1 MPQMMP
7 MEWTMLYMAF
17 LITFLMF
24 NIMNYYTYTTMSKK
38 LISSNRNGISPLN
51 WKW

>member
-7 MEWTMLYMAF
+7 MEWTLLYITF
-17 LITFLMF
+17 LMTFLMF
-24 NIMNYYTYTTMSKK
+24 NIMNYFAQLPNSQSKTK
-38 LISSNRNGISPLN
+38 ETISIHKTS

>member
-7 MEWTMLYMAF
+7 MEWLMLYATF
-17 LITFLMF
+17 LTTFLMF
-24 NIMNYYTYTTMSKK
+24 NIMNYFNQSPPNKQESNKSNITSNKMS
-38 LISSNRNGISPLN
+38 

>member
-7 MEWTMLYMAF
+7 MEWLTLYITF
-17 LITFLMF
+17 LATFLMF
-24 NIMNYYTYTTMSKK
+24 NIMNYFNQSPNKKTSTKEAINTNKMS
-38 LISSNRNGISPLN
+38 

>member
-7 MEWTMLYMAF
+7 MEWMMLYTMF
-17 LITFLMF
+17 LTSFLLF
-24 NIMNYYTYTTMSKK
+24 NIMNYFNQSPSAKQEMNK
-38 LISSNRNGISPLN
+38 SSITSNKMN

>member
-7 MEWTMLYMAF
+7 MEWTMLYITF
-17 LITFLMF
+17 LMTFLMF
-24 NIMNYYTYTTMSKK
+24 NIMNYFMQMPNKQSTTMKSIHTKK
-38 LISSNRNGISPLN
+38 IN

>member
-7 MEWTMLYMAF
+7 MEWMMLYTLF
-17 LITFLMF
+17 LTTFLMF
-24 NIMNYYTYTTMSKK
+24 NIMNYFNQPPNKTTESK
-38 LISSNRNGISPLN
+38 ISIFTTKLN

>member
-7 MEWTMLYMAF
+7 MEWMLLYLTF
-17 LITFLMF
+17 LMTFLMF
-24 NIMNYYTYTTMSKK
+24 NIMNYFAQSPNQEAKTKK
-38 LISSNRNGISPLN
+38 NIHTNKIN

>member
-7 MEWTMLYMAF
+7 MEWMMLYITF
-17 LITFLMF
+17 LATFLMF
-24 NIMNYYTYTTMSKK
+24 NIMNYFNQSPNQQSKVK
-38 LISSNRNGISPLN
+38 KIINTIKIN

>member
-7 MEWTMLYMAF
+7 MEWTLLYITF
-17 LITFLMF
+17 LMTFLMF
-24 NIMNYYTYTTMSKK
+24 NIMNYFAQTPHQQSTTKK
-38 LISSNRNGISPLN
+38 SINIKKIN

>member
-7 MEWTMLYMAF
+7 MEWTLLYLTF
-17 LITFLMF
+17 LMTFLMF
-24 NIMNYYTYTTMSKK
+24 NIMNYFTQTAQQQVKMKK
-38 LISSNRNGISPLN
+38 TVDIKKTN

>member
-7 MEWTMLYMAF
+7 MEWTLLYFTF
-17 LITFLMF
+17 LATFLMF
-24 NIMNYYTYTTMSKK
+24 NIMNYFAQSPNKQNKMKESINTQKTT
-38 LISSNRNGISPLN
+38 

>member
-7 MEWTMLYMAF
+7 MEWTLLYMTF
-17 LITFLMF
+17 LATFLMF
-24 NIMNYYTYTTMSKK
+24 NIMNYFAQTPQQQSKTK
-38 LISSNRNGISPLN
+38 KFININKTS

>member
-7 MEWTMLYMAF
+7 MEWTMLYITF
-17 LITFLMF
+17 LATFLMF
-24 NIMNYYTYTTMSKK
+24 NIMNYFTQSPNQQSKMK
-38 LISSNRNGISPLN
+38 TSININKTN

>member
-7 MEWTMLYMAF
+7 MEWTLLYTTF
-17 LITFLMF
+17 LLTFLMF
-24 NIMNYYTYTTMSKK
+24 NIMNYFAQSPNSQSKPSET
-38 LISSNRNGISPLN
+38 ISTHKTS

>member
-7 MEWTMLYMAF
+7 MEWTMLYITF
-17 LITFLMF
+17 LATFLMF
-24 NIMNYYTYTTMSKK
+24 NITNYFIQLPSQQSKTK
-38 LISSNRNGISPLN
+38 KSININKTN

>member
-7 MEWTMLYMAF
+7 MEWTLLYITF
-17 LITFLMF
+17 LATFLMF
-24 NIMNYYTYTTMSKK
+24 NIMNYFTQSPCQEAKTKKSIHTSK
-38 LISSNRNGISPLN
+38 IN

>member
-7 MEWTMLYMAF
+7 MEWTLLYITF
-17 LITFLMF
+17 LATFLMF
-24 NIMNYYTYTTMSKK
+24 NIMNYFAQTPNKQTQTKK
-38 LISSNRNGISPLN
+38 SISINKTN

>member
-7 MEWTMLYMAF
+7 MEWTMLYTMF
-17 LITFLMF
+17 LSTFLLF
-24 NIMNYYTYTTMSKK
+24 NIMNYFTQPPSKLTK
-38 LISSNRNGISPLN
+38 METPIIVKKTN

>member
-7 MEWTMLYMAF
+7 MEWMMLYMMF

-24 NIMNYYTYTTMSKK
+24 NIMNYFNQSPNKQESSKST
-38 LISSNRNGISPLN
+38 ITSNKMN

>member
-7 MEWTMLYMAF
+7 MEWMMLYTMF
-17 LITFLMF
+17 LISFLLF
-24 NIMNYYTYTTMSKK
+24 NIMNYFNQSPSTKQEIK
-38 LISSNRNGISPLN
+38 SNITSNKMN

>member
-7 MEWTMLYMAF
+7 MEWMMLYTMF

-24 NIMNYYTYTTMSKK
+24 NIMNYFNQSPPNNQETSKST
-38 LISSNRNGISPLN
+38 ITSNKMN

>member
-7 MEWTMLYMAF
+7 MEWTMLYITF
-17 LITFLMF
+17 LATFLMF
-24 NIMNYYTYTTMSKK
+24 NIMNYFIQSPNQLPKTKK
-38 LISSNRNGISPLN
+38 TISTNKIN

>member
-7 MEWTMLYMAF
+7 MEWTMLYTMF
-17 LITFLMF
+17 LATFLVF
-24 NIMNYYTYTTMSKK
+24 NITIYYMTSTKSKK
-38 LISSNRNGISPLN
+38 SSKSAINQTPLN

>member
-7 MEWTMLYMAF
+7 MEWTLLYLTF
-17 LITFLMF
+17 LMTFLMF
-24 NIMNYYTYTTMSKK
+24 NIMNYFAQLPSKQSK
-38 LISSNRNGISPLN
+38 TKGSINIHKTN

>member
-7 MEWTMLYMAF
+7 MEWALLYT
-17 LITFLMF
+17 TFLMTFMMF
-24 NIMNYYTYTTMSKK
+24 NIMNYFIQSPHRQTKTKK
-38 LISSNRNGISPLN
+38 NINTNKTN

>member
-7 MEWTMLYMAF
+7 MEWTMLYITF
-17 LITFLMF
+17 LATFLMF
-24 NIMNYYTYTTMSKK
+24 NIMNYFTQSPSQKSSTKK
-38 LISSNRNGISPLN
+38 IININKIN

>member
-7 MEWTMLYMAF
+7 MEWMILYTAF
-17 LITFLMF
+17 LASFMMF
-24 NIMNYYTYTTMSKK
+24 NIMNYFNQPPKNKSTESTTITTNKV
-38 LISSNRNGISPLN
+38 N

>member
-7 MEWTMLYMAF
+7 MEWTMLYITF
-17 LITFLMF
+17 LATFLMF
-24 NIMNYYTYTTMSKK
+24 NIMNYFIQSPNKQTTMKK
-38 LISSNRNGISPLN
+38 IISIHKIN

>member
-7 MEWTMLYMAF
+7 MEWMMLYMTF
-17 LITFLMF
+17 LATFLMF
-24 NIMNYYTYTTMSKK
+24 NIMNYFNQPPNKQESSKSAMHPNK
-38 LISSNRNGISPLN
+38 MN

>member
-7 MEWTMLYMAF
+7 MEWTMLYITF
-17 LITFLMF
+17 LATFLMF
-24 NIMNYYTYTTMSKK
+24 NIMNYFIQSPNKQTKTKK
-38 LISSNRNGISPLN
+38 TINIYKIN

>member
-7 MEWTMLYMAF
+7 MEWTMLYITF
-17 LITFLMF
+17 LATFLMF
-24 NIMNYYTYTTMSKK
+24 NIMNYFIQSPSSQSETKK
-38 LISSNRNGISPLN
+38 IIHINKTN

>member
-7 MEWTMLYMAF
+7 MEWTMLYITF
-17 LITFLMF
+17 LSTFLMF
-24 NIMNYYTYTTMSKK
+24 NIMNYFNQSPNSQKETKK
-38 LISSNRNGISPLN
+38 TININKTN

>member
-7 MEWTMLYMAF
+7 MEWTMLYITF
-17 LITFLMF
+17 LATFLMF
-24 NIMNYYTYTTMSKK
+24 NIMNYFIQSPNHQSMTKKIINVSKT
-38 LISSNRNGISPLN
+38 N

>member
-7 MEWTMLYMAF
+7 MEWTMLYILF
-17 LITFLMF
+17 LATFLMF
-24 NIMNYYTYTTMSKK
+24 NIINYFAQSPNKQQKISKTLNINK
-38 LISSNRNGISPLN
+38 TN

>member
-7 MEWTMLYMAF
+7 MEWTLLYITF
-17 LITFLMF
+17 LATFLMF
-24 NIMNYYTYTTMSKK
+24 NIMNYFAQTPHQQHKAKMSIHINKT
-38 LISSNRNGISPLN
+38 S

>member
-7 MEWTMLYMAF
+7 MEWTLLYITF
-17 LITFLMF
+17 LATFLMF
-24 NIMNYYTYTTMSKK
+24 NIMNYFTQAPYHQSKTK
-38 LISSNRNGISPLN
+38 KSIYINKTN

>member
-7 MEWTMLYMAF
+7 MEWMILYTVFLTSFML
-17 LITFLMF
+17 F
-24 NIMNYYTYTTMSKK
+24 NIMNYFNQPPKPKTTDKTNINTDK
-38 LISSNRNGISPLN
+38 VN

>member
-7 MEWTMLYMAF
+7 MEWMMLYAMF
-17 LITFLMF
+17 LMTFLMF
-24 NIMNYYTYTTMSKK
+24 NIMNYFSQSPSKQMNPK
-38 LISSNRNGISPLN
+38 NHITIKKTN

>member
-7 MEWTMLYMAF
+7 MEWTLLYTTF
-17 LITFLMF
+17 LMTFLMF
-24 NIMNYYTYTTMSKK
+24 NIMNYFIQSPNQQTKSKK
-38 LISSNRNGISPLN
+38 NININKTN

>member
-7 MEWTMLYMAF
+7 MEWTMLYIMF
-17 LITFLMF
+17 LATFLMF
-24 NIMNYYTYTTMSKK
+24 NIMNYFIQSPNKQQKMKK
-38 LISSNRNGISPLN
+38 IINIHKIN